1 MTDACRERQVDFYRA
16 WSSAAAEQALAADH
30 PGARVRCAHSAG
42 MWALIADA
50 IEAGQKSEVDHLT
63 SNLLLL
69 KNGFFIAAS
78 ELDAN

>member
-1 MTDACRERQVDFYRA
+1 MDFYRA